1 MLEIMK
7 NLLFKHFFNIL
18 RFSKISCKFRLI
30 LKRFTPDSDSSL
42 IDVDE
47 TGHKTLHENSLNMIR
62 KFD

>member
-1 MLEIMK
+1 MLERIK

-18 RFSKISCKFRLI
+18 RFSKILCKFCLI

-47 TGHKTLHENSLNMIR
+47 TSRKTLHENFLSMIR